1 MRKRIISLLAC
12 GVIAAAGIAG
22 AAGCDNGGGKSNK
35 LTVWGPSEQQATL
48 KTMVEEF
55 KKANP
60 DVKATIDVGVC
71 AEGDA
76 NANVSK
82 DPSAAAD
89 VYAFAND
96 QIVNLV
102 RVGALAEIG
111 GSFKT
116 AIEENNGEG
125 AVKAGQVNGKQY
137 GYPYAAD
144 NGYFLYYDK
153 TVITDEQAT
162 TLEGIMGALEAK
174 GKKIGWALDDS
185 WYVAGW
191 FFTFGGSYQ
200 VEYNDDGT
208 EKSVTCTFADEGIGT
223 KTVKALNKLVS
234 SHVFAGKGTTNT
246 TISSDIGGSLGAAV
260 TGTWMAESIEA
271 KLGSDYGVAKLPT
284 VTVDGDTKQLS
295 SFAGYKLYGV
305 NPHSKDLTTAHK
317 LAAFL
322 SGEEMQELRFKNHK
336 IGPSNNNVAASDA
349 VKENAALAALAEQNK
364 YAVAQTAVPENF
376 WEPVKGFGVAVIDGL
391 AESEYQAELDKMIA
405 LIVPKLPEPPADPN
419 AKVVSCHLVGTMNA
433 WKPTDRPDNLKFTTE
448 DGKIW
453 TLEYTFDKAEE
464 VKVVQL
470 KSDGNTNWSGAKNL
484 PIAEAGTYV
493 LTYDLDADTLTAVK
507 K

>member
-35 LTVWGPSEQQATL
+35 LTVWGPNEQQATL
-48 KTMVEEF
+48 KTMVAEF

-96 QIVNLV
+96 QIINLV

-116 AIEENNGEG
+116 DIEANNGEG

-153 TVITDEQAT
+153 SVITDEQAT
-162 TLEGIMGALEAK
+162 TLEGIMAACEK
-174 GKKIGWALDDS
+174 SNMRVGWSLDIP

-208 EKSVTCTFADEGIGT
+208 EKSVVCTFANKGIGD
-223 KTVKALNKLVS
+223 KTAKALSKFVTS
-234 SHVFAGKGTTNT
+234 PAFG
-246 TISSDIGGSLGAAV
+246 GAAGLGTNDGTITSGIGETLAAAV
-260 TGTWMAESIEA
+260 SGTWNAEAIEA

-284 VTVDGDTKQLS
+284 VTVDGETKQLS

-322 SGEEMQELRFKNHK
+322 SGEQMQQLRFENHK
-336 IGPSNNNVAASDA
+336 IGPSNNNVAASEA
-349 VKENAALAALAEQNK
+349 VKENAALAALSEQSK
-364 YAVAQTAVPENF
+364 FAIPQTAVPENF
-376 WEPVKGFGVAVIDGL
+376 WEPLKGFSVAVINGL
-391 AESEYQAELDKMIA
+391 EEDKFQEELDKMIA
-405 LIVPKLPEPPADPN
+405 LITPAAKLEA
-419 AKVVSCHLVGTMNA
+419 CYLVGTINGWNIDKFEDA
-433 WKPTDRPDNLKFTTE
+433 RKFTSE

-453 TLEYTFDKAEE
+453 TIEYTFETVDDKTA
-464 VKVVQL
+464 VKAIQL
-470 KSDGNTNWSGAKNL
+470 KSDGKVTWSKAENFTIK
-484 PIAEAGTYV
+484 EAGTYV
-493 LTYDLDADTLTAVK
+493 FTYDLDADTLTAVK

>member
-22 AAGCDNGGGKSNK
+22 AAGCDNGGKSNK
-35 LTVWGPSEQQATL
+35 LTVWGPTEQQATL

-60 DVKATIDVGVC
+60 DVTATIDVGVC
-71 AEGDA
+71 SEGDA

-102 RVGALAEIG
+102 RAGGLAEIR
-111 GSFKT
+111 GSYKT
-116 AIEENNGEG
+116 DIEANNGAG

-153 TVITDEQAT
+153 SVVTDEQAT
-162 TLEGIMGALEAK
+162 TLEGIMAALESH

-191 FFTFGGSYQ
+191 FFTYGGSYQ

-208 EKSVTCTFADEGIGT
+208 EKSVLCTFATEGVGV
-223 KTVKALNKLVS
+223 KTAKALNKLVS
-234 SHVFAGKGTTNT
+234 SPVFAGKQTNND
-246 TISSDIGGSLGAAV
+246 TISSGIGTTLGAAV
-260 TGTWMAESIEA
+260 TGTWMAESIES

-284 VTVDGDTKQLS
+284 VTVDGETKQLS

-322 SGEEMQELRFKNHK
+322 SGEEMQEMRFKNHK
-336 IGPSNNNVAASDA
+336 IGPSNNNVAASDD
-349 VKENAALAALAEQNK
+349 VKANAALAALAEQNK

-376 WEPVKGFGVAVIDGL
+376 WDPVKNFGIAVIDGL
-391 AESEYQAELDKMIA
+391 TEAEYQTELNKMIA
-405 LIVPKLPEPPADPN
+405 LITPA
-419 AKVVSCHLVGTMNA
+419 AKVVSCHLVGTING
-433 WKPTDRPDNLKFTTE
+433 WKPEDRPDNLKFTTE

-453 TLEYTFDKAEE
+453 TLEYTFDKAEQ

-470 KSDGNTNWSGAKNL
+470 KSDGNTKWSGADNTE
-484 PIAEAGTYV
+484 ITEAGTYV
-493 LTYDLDADTLTAVK
+493 LTYDIDADKLTAVK